1 MQQAEAFRQLFQYP
15 AEVGL
20 SVSGGNANS
29 LSSATKRTPPTVF
42 LFGGD
47 ENYLELNG
55 NSINRGRNFTRQEE
69 QNGSAVC
76 LLGADVAQKLF
87 GENRGNAIGKEL
99 RIRNVPYRVIA
110 VLKSRG
116 STFGFSRDNIAIIP
130 YKNLVRNFA
139 YKTFTIGVKAPQV
152 VRVEEALGEAEGT
165 FRNIRKLAVTEESN
179 FVLERSNSLAE
190 RAINSLRYLTVA
202 VTIIGLITLIGAAIG
217 LMNIMLV
224 AVAERT
230 KEVGLLKA
238 IGARRRNI
246 RLQFLT
252 EAVLISLAG
261 AVIGIL
267 SGITLGNLFGVLLQ
281 TAFVIPWNWMAYGII
296 ICTIVGLAAGTYP
309 AIRAGRL
316 NPIEALRYE

>member
-1 MQQAEAFRQLFQYP
+1 
-15 AEVGL
+15 
-20 SVSGGNANS
+20 
-29 LSSATKRTPPTVF
+29 
-42 LFGGD
+42 
-47 ENYLELNG
+47 
-55 NSINRGRNFTRQEE
+55 
-69 QNGSAVC
+69 
-76 LLGADVAQKLF
+76 
-87 GENRGNAIGKEL
+87 
-99 RIRNVPYRVIA
+99 
-110 VLKSRG
+110 
-116 STFGFSRDNIAIIP
+116 
-130 YKNLVRNFA
+130 
-139 YKTFTIGVKAPQV
+139 
-152 VRVEEALGEAEGT
+152 
-165 FRNIRKLAVTEESN
+165 
-179 FVLERSNSLAE
+179 
-190 RAINSLRYLTVA
+190 
-202 VTIIGLITLIGAAIG
+202 
-217 LMNIMLV
+217 MNIMLV